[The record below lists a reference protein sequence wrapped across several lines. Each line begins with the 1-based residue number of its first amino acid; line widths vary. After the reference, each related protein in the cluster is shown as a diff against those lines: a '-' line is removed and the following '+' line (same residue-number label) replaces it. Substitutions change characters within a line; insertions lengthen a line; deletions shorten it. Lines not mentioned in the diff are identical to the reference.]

1 MTLYIDRDTA
11 LVRKQSFTTDA
22 PGRPLVEERFS
33 DYRPVDGVQV
43 PFRASRTSGP
53 VAIDRR
59 VTDIKINVRIDPAL
73 FKRPA
78 S

>member
-1 MTLYIDRDTA
+1 MART
-11 LVRKQSFTTDA
+11 

-33 DYRPVDGVQV
+33 DYRLVDGIQIAFQAVRKV
-43 PFRASRTSGP
+43 GSLS
-53 VAIDRR
+53 VERR
-59 VTDIKINVRIDPAL
+59 VTDLKVNAPIDAAL